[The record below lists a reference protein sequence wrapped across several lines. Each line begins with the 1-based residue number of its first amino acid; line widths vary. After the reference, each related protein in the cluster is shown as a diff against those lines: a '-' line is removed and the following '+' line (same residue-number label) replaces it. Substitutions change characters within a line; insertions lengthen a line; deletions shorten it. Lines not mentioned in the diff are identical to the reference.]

1 MLFDGPVDRVG
12 NDRLS
17 RLRHTVEAGGEIG
30 RDAGY
35 RVVRHALWIFL
46 TLSGDDHVA
55 TRDAYMDRE
64 NPTLLGPKRRHCP
77 VGFKGGANRPN
88 GIVAMGDG
96 GAKQRHHLVA
106 DMAMHRAAMV
116 FDDPIDGVENKA
128 YQPMEVLRVECV
140 R

>member
-1 MLFDGPVDRVG
+1 
-12 NDRLS
+12 
-17 RLRHTVEAGGEIG
+17 
-30 RDAGY
+30 
-35 RVVRHALWIFL
+35 
-46 TLSGDDHVA
+46 
-55 TRDAYMDRE
+55 
-64 NPTLLGPKRRHCP
+64 
-77 VGFKGGANRPN
+77 
-88 GIVAMGDG
+88 MGDG